1 MKFFQILNELSI
13 FEKMYD
19 NNELIKK
26 FFDEAFSFE
35 NGVILKIVIEIRY
48 YQPQI
53 MFCTVNDDTLDDVL
67 FIHGL
72 YPIVFLTKI
81 KKHSTNDNN
90 NKIFHEQEWQQ
101 VDITPFVKID
111 STILPLNNDICG
123 IIENK
128 LFEKDVVFIE
138 RSEKVGMRALFNLED
153 WELDLYKNDRT
164 IIIKINPYDYKNFEV
179 RFFNNPEFKKV
190 NIHPNEIYY
199 VYDFAELVG
208 YKFFISL

>member
-35 NGVILKIVIEIRY
+35 NGVILKIVIKIRY

-90 NKIFHEQEWQQ
+90 KIFHEQEWQQ

-128 LFEKDVVFIE
+128 LFEGGFVFIE
-138 RSEKVGMRALFNLED
+138 RSEKVGMRALSHLED

-190 NIHPNEIYY
+190 NIHPNKIYY
-199 VYDFAELVG
+199 VNDFAELVG

>member
-1 MKFFQILNELSI
+1 
-13 FEKMYD
+13 MYD

-35 NGVILKIVIEIRY
+35 NGVILKIVIKIRY

-72 YPIVFLTKI
+72 YRIVVFLTKI
-81 KKHSTNDNN
+81 KKYSTNDN

-111 STILPLNNDICG
+111 STIIPLNNDICG

-128 LFEKDVVFIE
+128 LFEGGFVFIE

-190 NIHPNEIYY
+190 NIHPNKIYY
-199 VYDFAELVG
+199 VNDFAELVG
-208 YKFFISL
+208 YKFYISL